1 MGEEK
6 EAIKQTDHDMMFV
19 VFSTLLTVT
28 VRVTVQYC
36 QSLSAGDITPQGAM
50 CGEVG
55 GVCFVTPDVNAIN
68 FSCILYHVPV
78 IRVYMMCI
86 QYIGLFLSIVIIPM

>member
-1 MGEEK
+1 MDEFQLWHPELLVNEEYTMGEEK

-36 QSLSAGDITPQGAM
+36 
-50 CGEVG
+50 
-55 GVCFVTPDVNAIN
+55 
-68 FSCILYHVPV
+68 
-78 IRVYMMCI
+78 
-86 QYIGLFLSIVIIPM
+86 